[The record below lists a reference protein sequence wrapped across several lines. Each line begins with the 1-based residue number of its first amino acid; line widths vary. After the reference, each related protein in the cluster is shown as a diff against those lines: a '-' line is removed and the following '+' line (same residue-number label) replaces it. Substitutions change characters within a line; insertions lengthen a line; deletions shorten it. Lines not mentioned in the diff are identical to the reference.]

1 MGCVKISSN
10 LDDENDQLDDVE
22 RKKSP
27 FEQTQEEADEKT
39 TKPLER
45 VSIEIDQLMGG
56 NPSFPFMYHEIVEK
70 LLNISKEK
78 KWETNVDHP
87 KLMTIDLI
95 PSLPKPFSTKAG
107 STFMFYYE
115 FSFSSLFED
124 EKMSFWLRYDYD

>member
-1 MGCVKISSN
+1 MEEEGV
-10 LDDENDQLDDVE
+10 VE

-39 TKPLER
+39 TKKSLER

-87 KLMTIDLI
+87 NLMTIDLI

-107 STFMFYYE
+107 STFMFYIFC
-115 FSFSSLFED
+115 FSKLFERG
-124 EKMSFWLRYDYD
+124 L